1 MMPPIVYAEPK
12 RVTDLSECHFYHSM
26 DLPGYGAVDGE
37 WDLRGRESDYLG
49 AVEFSGKRVLEIG
62 AASGHLTFWMER
74 AGADVLAYDLSPRDS
89 IDVVPYARTDVSAL
103 DARLAE
109 HIARLNNGFWLA
121 HSVHGSRAR
130 LVYGTVYAIPP
141 QLGTFDIGVVGSVL
155 LHLRDPFLALQN
167 VTRHV
172 RETIVVA
179 DINPPLL
186 HRLPGAGHVFGRFLY
201 FRPRAVTC
209 SPPVTWW
216 RLAPGAVREMI
227 AVLGFEQSEVR
238 FHRQLFRGR
247 SRRLFTVIGRRTHG
261 AAIESG

>member
-1 MMPPIVYAEPK
+1 MTRPIVYAEPK
-12 RVTDLSECHFYHSM
+12 LVTDLSECHFYHCM
-26 DLPGYGAVDGE
+26 DLPGYGAVAGE
-37 WDLRGRESDYLG
+37 WDLRGGESDYLG
-49 AVEFSGKRVLEIG
+49 AVDFSGKRVLEIG

-74 AGADVLAYDLSPRDS
+74 AGADVVAYDLSPRHS
-89 IDVVPYARTDVSAL
+89 VDVIPYARTDVSAL

-109 HIARLNNGFWLA
+109 HIDRLNNGFWLA
-121 HSVHGSRAR
+121 HSVYGSRAR

-141 QLGTFDIGVVGSVL
+141 QVGTFDIGVVGSVL

-179 DINPPLL
+179 ENTPLFG
-186 HRLPGAGHVFGRFLY
+186 RLPGAGRALGRFLY
-201 FRPRAVTC
+201 FRPRAAKC
-209 SPPVTWW
+209 DPPVTWW
-216 RLAPGAVREMI
+216 RLSPRAVQEMI
-227 AVLGFEQSEVR
+227 AVLGFEHSDVR

-261 AAIESG
+261 APLESG